1 MKKFCN
7 YTFQLVCIY
16 IFVLTLFSIFNF
28 DITKTNYNKTV
39 HNVDEEKV
47 LDSTLLVQSLQE
59 EPEDDTKEE
68 ESINNEVQE
77 EPTQEEQV
85 VEEVNE
91 PPKPVEIPNVNVQD
105 VSGYAALASETV
117 NISHYGHDCSGCVSG
132 HTASGYYIGDGRKYY
147 NDSTFGSV
155 RIVAADYKYP
165 EGTILRLNYYG
176 NSFAAIV
183 LDRGGGVGDHGKFQ
197 VDLLESNE
205 YQALNAGTVYGAS
218 LEVLRYGY

>member
-47 LDSTLLVQSLQE
+47 LDSTLLAENLQK
-59 EPEDDTKEE
+59 EDEKKEE
-68 ESINNEVQE
+68 ESINSEVQE
-77 EPTQEEQV
+77 EQPKEEQV
-85 VEEVNE
+85 VEQVIET
-91 PPKPVEIPNVNVQD
+91 PKPIEIPNLNIQD
-105 VSGYAALASETV
+105 VSGYPALASESV
-117 NISHYGHDCSGCVSG
+117 NISHYGHDCSGCGNS
-132 HTASGYYIGDGRKYY
+132 TASGYYIGDGRKYY
-147 NDSTFGSV
+147 NDSTYGSV
-155 RIVAADYKYP
+155 RIVAADRKYSY
-165 EGTILRLNYYG
+165 GTILRLSYNG

-183 LDRGGGVGDHGKFQ
+183 LDWGSAVGDHGKYQ
-197 VDLLESNE
+197 IDLLESNE
-205 YQALNAGTVYGAS
+205 REALNAGTVYGAS

>member
-1 MKKFCN
+1 MKKFYN

-39 HNVDEEKV
+39 HKVDEEKV
-47 LDSTLLVQSLQE
+47 LDSTLLVESLQKE
-59 EPEDDTKEE
+59 AEAKEE
-68 ESINNEVQE
+68 ESINSEVQE
-77 EPTQEEQV
+77 EQPKEEQV
-85 VEEVNE
+85 VEQVIEQ
-91 PPKPVEIPNVNVQD
+91 PKPVEIPNVNVQD
-105 VSGYAALASETV
+105 VSGYPALASQTV
-117 NISHYGHDCSGCVSG
+117 NISHYGHDCNGCGNS
-132 HTASGYYIGDGRKYY
+132 TASGYYIGDGRKYY

-165 EGTILRLNYYG
+165 DGTILRLNYNG

-183 LDRGGGVGDHGKFQ
+183 LDRGGSVGDHGKYQ
-197 VDLLESNE
+197 LDLLESNE
-205 YQALNAGTVYGAS
+205 HEALNAGTVYGAS

>member
-39 HNVDEEKV
+39 HNVNEEKV
-47 LDSTLLVQSLQE
+47 LDSTLLVENLQK
-59 EPEDDTKEE
+59 EDKKEE
-68 ESINNEVQE
+68 ESINNEVE
-77 EPTQEEQV
+77 EQPQEEQTASQV
-85 VEEVNE
+85 VEQ
-91 PPKPVEIPNVNVQD
+91 PKPIEIPNLNIQD
-105 VSGYAALASETV
+105 VSGYPALASETV
-117 NISHYGHDCSGCVSG
+117 NISHYGHDCSGCGNS
-132 HTASGYYIGDGRKYY
+132 TASGYYIGDGRRYY
-147 NDSTFGSV
+147 NDSTYGSV

-165 EGTILRLNYYG
+165 DGTILRLSYYG

-183 LDRGGGVGDHGKFQ
+183 LDRGGGVGDHSKYQ
-197 VDLLESNE
+197 LDLLESSE
-205 YQALNAGTVYGAS
+205 QEALNAGVVYQAS

>member
-47 LDSTLLVQSLQE
+47 LDSTLLAENLQK
-59 EPEDDTKEE
+59 EDEKKEE
-68 ESINNEVQE
+68 ESINSEVQE
-77 EPTQEEQV
+77 EQPKEEQV
-85 VEEVNE
+85 VEQVIET
-91 PPKPVEIPNVNVQD
+91 PKPIEIPNLNIQD
-105 VSGYAALASETV
+105 VSGYPALASESV
-117 NISHYGHDCSGCVSG
+117 NISHYGHDCSGCGNS
-132 HTASGYYIGDGRKYY
+132 TASGYYIGDGRKYY
-147 NDSTFGSV
+147 NDSTYGSV

-165 EGTILRLNYYG
+165 DGTILRLNYYG

-183 LDRGGGVGDHGKFQ
+183 LDRGGSVGDRGKYQ
-197 VDLLESNE
+197 IDLLESNE
-205 YQALNAGTVYGAS
+205 REALNAGTVYGAS